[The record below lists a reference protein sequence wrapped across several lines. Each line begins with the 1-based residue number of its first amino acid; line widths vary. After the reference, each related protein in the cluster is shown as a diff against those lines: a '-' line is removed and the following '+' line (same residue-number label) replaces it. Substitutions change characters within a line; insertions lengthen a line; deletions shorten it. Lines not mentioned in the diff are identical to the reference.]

1 VTADP
6 SFKFQYALFD
16 FDGTLADSTSVS
28 IEVFNELASENGFQ
42 KITDANYNH
51 LRTLSIREMIRELK
65 VPVFR
70 LPALLVKGRKRVFQ
84 RIDRVQPFREV
95 FNTVTQLKNLGMPL
109 GIFSTNSQEMIRS
122 FLDMH
127 DFTDLFDP
135 VVAGGGFLGKRR
147 KLLKFLRNTGIKP
160 EKVVYFG
167 DEVRDIE
174 ATQSVGMKMAAVTW
188 GVNDLS
194 SLQKLQPDFL
204 IDRPEQILQVVR
216 L

>member
-1 VTADP
+1 
-6 SFKFQYALFD
+6 
-16 FDGTLADSTSVS
+16 
-28 IEVFNELASENGFQ
+28 
-42 KITDANYNH
+42 
-51 LRTLSIREMIRELK
+51 
-65 VPVFR
+65 
-70 LPALLVKGRKRVFQ
+70 
-84 RIDRVQPFREV
+84 
-95 FNTVTQLKNLGMPL
+95 
-109 GIFSTNSQEMIRS
+109 
-122 FLDMH
+122 MH

-147 KLLKFLRNTGIKP
+147 KLLKFLRNSGIKP
-160 EKVVYFG
+160 EEVVYFG